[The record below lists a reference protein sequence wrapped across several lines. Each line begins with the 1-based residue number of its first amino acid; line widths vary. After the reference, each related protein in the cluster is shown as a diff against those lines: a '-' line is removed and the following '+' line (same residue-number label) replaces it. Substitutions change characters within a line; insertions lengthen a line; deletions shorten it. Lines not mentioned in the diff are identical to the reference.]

1 MSHPTI
7 SFAARPLIPSKPRLR
22 FIDDAPDGGAGG
34 DNKPETGETVADL
47 KKALAD
53 AQAEIEKQKGHSRT
67 WETRSK
73 ENADKAKKFD
83 EFEEA
88 SKSEQQKLQD
98 RVAAAE
104 KALADRDSKDKAAE
118 TAKEVAK
125 AKGIT
130 DASVLRGST
139 QEELEAHADQLLAL
153 LPKTAP
159 TTTAD
164 GQGSTQTISEGEQ
177 SAEDVVKAARGK

>member
-7 SFAARPLIPSKPRLR
+7 SCAARPLIPSKPRLR
-22 FIDDAPDGGAGG
+22 FIKGAPEGASGSEA
-34 DNKPETGETVADL
+34 PPATGETLADV

-53 AQAEIEKQKGHSRT
+53 ALAEVEKQKGFSRT
-67 WETRSK
+67 WETRAK
-73 ENADKAKKFD
+73 ENSDKAKRFD
-83 EFEEA
+83 EMDEA
-88 SKSEQQKLQD
+88 SKTEQQKLQD
-98 RVAAAE
+98 RLTAAE

-164 GQGSTQTISEGEQ
+164 GQGNTQTIGAGEQ
-177 SAEDVVKAARGK
+177 SADDVVKAALGK